1 VLQSLVRSVGITCTV
16 SAIVAYFLTHFQ
28 IIFVKSFLLTTLLQF
43 IVWYLI
49 GYANEAK
56 TNAINRELEADMYK
70 EFSKQFSEVNCAFC
84 STKSNIPIVITG
96 NNEFECSNCGKR
108 TAVYVNLEVAQT
120 TTAVEDPT
128 DRIIEKLTEDGI
140 PR

>member
-1 VLQSLVRSVGITCTV
+1 MLQSLVRSLGITCIV

-28 IIFVKSFLLTTLLQF
+28 IIFLKSFLLTTLLQF

-49 GYANEAK
+49 GYTNEAK
-56 TNAINRELEADMYK
+56 ANATNRAIEADMYK

-84 STKSNIPIVITG
+84 STKNNIPIVITG

-128 DRIIEKLTEDGI
+128 DKIIEKLSEDGI
-140 PR
+140 SR